1 MSEKQARASEREG
14 RLCPSSQKERKI
26 GARVGLLRKRCTRH
40 IPWLKNM
47 GCSSCEFFW
56 IKTAALFSA
65 LGVDTSKI
73 KTSSCA
79 AMSLVSLFFGAY
91 PVLQFSPPS
100 LPPSSSS
107 SSSSLFVSS
116 EKLFCDKKGA
126 LHVFRGDWEGRAK
139 SYDTGTRFLQRARA
153 RSRTLSVCRC
163 AARRE
168 ISPGPQTGQ
177 ESNSRPQIYVYS

>member
-14 RLCPSSQKERKI
+14 RLCPSSQKKRKI

-40 IPWLKNM
+40 IPWLKLLCVFLDQN
-47 GCSSCEFFW
+47 CRS
-56 IKTAALFSA
+56 
-65 LGVDTSKI
+65 
-73 KTSSCA
+73 
-79 AMSLVSLFFGAY
+79 FFGSGSGY
-91 PVLQFSPPS
+91 FKDKDKFLCCHVPRISFLWSISSPS
-100 LPPSSSS
+100 VQSAFPPSS

-153 RSRTLSVCRC
+153 RSHTLSYPFVDAHRG
-163 AARRE
+163 AR
-168 ISPGPQTGQ
+168 
-177 ESNSRPQIYVYS
+177 